1 MSCSKLLAWSESES
15 FKYGHLPIEGERLG
29 IILYVVLYSWETNNP
44 KYMQKHFLI
53 FKTFYLNYKNKVPV
67 TTNNPSEETLV
78 KFTIKNLTALIT
90 VIDSWLFYALHCV
103 IVCKLTCESE
113 IRTACS
119 HSAQA
124 KYMLTPQVQI
134 LHRFVNFQL
143 PLSYEILFI
152 HSFWQLSFHSV
163 SRNDFAA
170 PTAVKHV

>member
-1 MSCSKLLAWSESES
+1 M
-15 FKYGHLPIEGERLG
+15 
-29 IILYVVLYSWETNNP
+29 LYSWETNNP
-44 KYMQKHFLI
+44 EYMQKHI
-53 FKTFYLNYKNKVPV
+53 FNIQDIFIS
-67 TTNNPSEETLV
+67 TTKNPSEETLV
-78 KFTIKNLTALIT
+78 KCTIKNLTAVIT
-90 VIDSWLFYALHCV
+90 VINSWLFCALHYV

-163 SRNDFAA
+163 SRNDFAT